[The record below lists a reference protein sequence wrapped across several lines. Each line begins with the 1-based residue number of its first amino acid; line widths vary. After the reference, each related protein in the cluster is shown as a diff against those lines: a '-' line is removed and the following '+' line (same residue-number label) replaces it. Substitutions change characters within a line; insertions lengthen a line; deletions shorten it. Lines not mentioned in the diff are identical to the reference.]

1 MNNLKRI
8 REECGL
14 SQSKLATAAG
24 VNLQMLKFYEQG
36 VKDINKASAMTLYKL
51 ATALQVKIEDLLE
64 IENNT
69 PKRKI

>member
-8 REECGL
+8 REERGL
-14 SQSKLATAAG
+14 SQSTLATAAG

-51 ATALQVKIEDLLE
+51 ATALQVNIEDLLE

-69 PKRKI
+69 QEKKI